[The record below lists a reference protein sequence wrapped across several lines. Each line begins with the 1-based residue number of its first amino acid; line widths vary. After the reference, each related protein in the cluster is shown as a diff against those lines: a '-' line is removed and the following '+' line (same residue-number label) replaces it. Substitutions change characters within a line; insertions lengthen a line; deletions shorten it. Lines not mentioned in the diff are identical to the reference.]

1 MPLTN
6 RLITM
11 NKLLSLLLLTFCFVA
26 HAGEAEIRQSL
37 QSKFPNIGK
46 LEHVVKTP
54 YSGLY
59 EVVVGE
65 QLLYTDEQGL
75 YLFDGSIIEVKSRS
89 DLSEQRRH
97 QLFAIEF
104 DKLPLELAVK
114 KVKGNGKRQLAFFT
128 DPNCG
133 YCKKLEKELA
143 KVNDVTLYMFMY
155 PIFPGSEEIVR
166 NVRCA
171 KDPVKTWDDLM
182 LKGIAPANVS
192 CKVSTDKV
200 IALGRKLKVNG
211 TPNLIFA
218 DGTQIP
224 GYLPA
229 EELEKHLKEAGK
241 K

>member
-1 MPLTN
+1 MK
-6 RLITM
+6 
-11 NKLLSLLLLTFCFVA
+11 KLLCLLFLLASATT

-46 LEHVVKTP
+46 LEHIVKTP

-59 EVVVGE
+59 EIVVGD
-65 QLLYTDEQGL
+65 QLLYTDEQGQ
-75 YLFDGSIIEVKSRS
+75 YLFDGSIIEVKSRT
-89 DLSEQRRH
+89 DLSELRRH

-114 KVKGNGKRQLAFFT
+114 RVKGNGQRKMAYFT

-133 YCKKLEKELA
+133 YCKKLEKELTR
-143 KVNDVTLYMFMY
+143 VNNVTLYLFMY

-166 NVRCA
+166 NVRCS
-171 KDPVKTWDDLM
+171 KDPIKAWDEQM
-182 LKGIAPANVS
+182 QKGIAPANANCRVP
-192 CKVSTDKV
+192 TDKI
-200 IALGRKLKVNG
+200 IALARKLKVNG

-218 DGTQIP
+218 DGTQVP

-229 EELEKHLKEAGK
+229 DELEKHLNQAK
-241 K
+241 

>member
-1 MPLTN
+1 MK
-6 RLITM
+6 
-11 NKLLSLLLLTFCFVA
+11 KLLCLLFLLTSSA
-26 HAGEAEIRQSL
+26 SHAGEAEIRQSL

-59 EVVVGE
+59 EIVVGD
-65 QLLYTDEQGL
+65 QLLYTDEQGQ
-75 YLFDGSIIEVKSRS
+75 YLFDGSIIDVKTRTDLS
-89 DLSEQRRH
+89 DLRRH

-114 KVKGNGKRQLAFFT
+114 RVKGNGQRKMAYFT

-133 YCKKLEKELA
+133 YCKKLEKELTR
-143 KVNDVTLYMFMY
+143 VNNVTLYLFMY

-166 NVRCA
+166 NVRCS
-171 KDPVKTWDDLM
+171 KDPIKAWDEQM
-182 LKGIAPANVS
+182 QKGIAPANVS
-192 CKVSTDKV
+192 CKVPTDKI
-200 IALGRKLKVNG
+200 IALAKKLKVNG

-218 DGTQIP
+218 DGTQVP

-229 EELEKHLKEAGK
+229 DELEKHLGQAEK